1 MATIHANTQLKT
13 GDTVNGLIGLKDCE
27 SGRGINLRLDGK
39 AVVPEEW
46 AAPCSPPTI
55 SGGNHK
61 IVSLYYAE
69 YDGYAG
75 TPYLSKTFFEKYIF
89 PNDETRVRVLQSIIP
104 NKFSNIMNDWPH
116 PGVRQNFDGTKSFR
130 SELPNGQ
137 GYYIYSVVQSTT
149 YLPKPSVAAWPPYID
164 SELIYDAASGRFK
177 PACAQ
182 HDPHLPESLKNERRC
197 LSLCDAEGNCV
208 IIRRTERGI
217 ELWQE
222 KYKQRTLIDPATGK
236 VQAIVGEEKGAVKLK
251 LTSLTTATLPA
262 NRERTTIGV
271 GEGVTVSANQPVE
284 WSIKGSLLEKEEK
297 TATELDFIASDQAG
311 IIRVTAKTECEE
323 QSIEFSVIQPTG
335 IKFVKIKDVHV
346 HNLLSAGFVAQL
358 YLQPPNVNFYRVSIQ
373 ELDSPAY
380 GGTGLFVGENGSLHG
395 GPEYQANGGRS
406 ELLIAQGYSNE
417 HGTLMGGNDM
427 PMSARYKYCPNN
439 ISSSELH
446 HDIPY
451 EWCVSGVG
459 IMHQLVTIHQFTIID
474 ERGITTTN
482 KAGVSATFHYSDPSL
497 NIEEIT
503 KRNFGVKD
511 FMNDC

>member
-13 GDTVNGLIGLKDCE
+13 GDTVNGLSGLKDCE

-104 NKFSNIMNDWPH
+104 NKFSSIMNDWPH

-130 SELPNGQ
+130 SELPNGK
-137 GYYIYSVVQSTT
+137 GYYIYRVVQSTT

-222 KYKQRTLIDPATGK
+222 KYKQRALIDPATGK
-236 VQAIVGEEKGAVKLK
+236 VLGMEQDNGTAKLE
-251 LTSLTTATLPA
+251 LTSLTDATLPV
-262 NRERTTIGV
+262 NRRRTIIGV
-271 GEGVTVSANQPVE
+271 GETVKVTANQIVE
-284 WSIKGSLLEKEEK
+284 WEIRGGLLHKEHK
-297 TATELDFIASDQAG
+297 TATTLIFTADDQEGSIKVIARTD
-311 IIRVTAKTECEE
+311 CDEE
-323 QSIEFSVIQPTG
+323 NITFSVIQPKG
-335 IKFVKIKDVHV
+335 LMVIRREIIHAQNVLD
-346 HNLLSAGFVAQL
+346 AGFIANF
-358 YLQPPNVNFYRVSIQ
+358 YLLPNSVNFYRVQ
-373 ELDSPAY
+373 VREVDSPAHA
-380 GGTGLFVGENGSLHG
+380 TGSRINS
-395 GPEYQANGGRS
+395 
-406 ELLIAQGYSNE
+406 
-417 HGTLMGGNDM
+417 HGTLHGNYPGGYSPWLDSSYHMKEDGNILSGNDFVYSFLAYFCM
-427 PMSARYKYCPNN
+427 RN
-439 ISSSELH
+439 IQQGEVH
-446 HDIPY
+446 YNIPY
-451 EWCVSGVG
+451 EWRLKPNGK
-459 IMHQLVTIHQFTIID
+459 IYLLTILQQSTITD
-474 ERGITTTN
+474 KNGYTTTR
-482 KAGVSATFHYSDPSL
+482 KGLV
-497 NIEEIT
+497 EIT
-503 KRNFGVKD
+503 FKLSEPNKNIDIINNQLGGIPRFKSS
-511 FMNDC
+511 CP

>member
-13 GDTVNGLIGLKDCE
+13 GDTVNGLSSLKDCE

-182 HDPHLPESLKNERRC
+182 HDPYLPENLKNERRC
-197 LSLCDAEGNCV
+197 LSLCDTEGNCV

-222 KYKQRTLIDPATGK
+222 KYKQRALIDPATGK
-236 VQAIVGEEKGAVKLK
+236 VLGMEQDNGTAKLE
-251 LTSLTTATLPA
+251 LTSLTDATLPV
-262 NRERTTIGV
+262 NRRRTIIGV
-271 GEGVTVSANQPVE
+271 GETVKVTANQIVE
-284 WSIKGSLLEKEEK
+284 WEIRGGLLHKEHK
-297 TATELDFIASDQAG
+297 TATTLIFTADDQEGSIKVIARTD
-311 IIRVTAKTECEE
+311 CDEE
-323 QSIEFSVIQPTG
+323 NITFSVIQPKG
-335 IKFVKIKDVHV
+335 LMVIRREIIHAQNVLD
-346 HNLLSAGFVAQL
+346 AGFIANF
-358 YLQPPNVNFYRVSIQ
+358 YLLPNSVNFYRVQ
-373 ELDSPAY
+373 VREVDSPAHAT
-380 GGTGLFVGENGSLHG
+380 GSRINSHGTFHG
-395 GPEYQANGGRS
+395 NYPG
-406 ELLIAQGYSNE
+406 GYSPWLDSSYHMKEDGNI
-417 HGTLMGGNDM
+417 LSGNDLVYSFLAYFCM
-427 PMSARYKYCPNN
+427 RN
-439 ISSSELH
+439 IQQGEVH
-446 HDIPY
+446 YNIPY
-451 EWCVSGVG
+451 EWRLKPNGK
-459 IMHQLVTIHQFTIID
+459 IYLLTILQQSTITD
-474 ERGITTTN
+474 KNGYTTTR
-482 KAGVSATFHYSDPSL
+482 KGLV
-497 NIEEIT
+497 EIT
-503 KRNFGVKD
+503 FKFSEPNKNIDIINNQLGGIPRFKSS
-511 FMNDC
+511 CP